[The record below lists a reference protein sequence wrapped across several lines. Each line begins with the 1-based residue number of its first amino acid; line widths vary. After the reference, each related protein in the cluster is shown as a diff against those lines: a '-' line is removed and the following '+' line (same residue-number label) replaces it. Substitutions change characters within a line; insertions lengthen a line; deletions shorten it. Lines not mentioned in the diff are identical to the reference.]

1 MTELL
6 SAQDVVVDFPVRG
19 RRKPPFRALKG
30 VSLTIRAGETVG
42 LVGESGSGKTTLGR
56 AILGLVRPS
65 SGSITFRGDETVG
78 ASPTRR
84 RQLTQHMQVVF
95 QDPYSSLDPTMT
107 VRDSLLEPFLAH
119 GLGGRRDG
127 IAKARL
133 LIDQVSLPTTTL
145 ERYPREFSGGQRQ
158 RVAIARAMMVD
169 PALVVCDEPVSA
181 LDVSTQTQVI
191 DLLRGLQ
198 RETGVAYLFISHDLT
213 LVREISDSVSVIYR
227 GDIVEEG
234 DPEVLGSRPQHDYT
248 KRLLL
253 SVPVPDP
260 RAQRARREARL
271 ALPRGGAP
279 SAPVQAV

>member
-6 SAQDVVVDFPVRG
+6 TAQDVIVDFPVRG
-19 RRKPPFRALKG
+19 RRNPPFRALKG
-30 VSLTIRAGETVG
+30 VSLRIGAGETVG

-56 AILGLVRPS
+56 AILGLVRPD
-65 SGSITFRGDETVG
+65 SGSITFRGEETVG
-78 ASPTRR
+78 ASPARR
-84 RQLTQHMQVVF
+84 RELTKHMQVIF

-107 VRDSLLEPFLAH
+107 VRDTLLEPYLAH
-119 GLGGRRDG
+119 GLGGRKDG
-127 IAKARL
+127 TAKARG
-133 LIDQVSLPTTTL
+133 LIDQVALPTTTL

-191 DLLRGLQ
+191 ELLRALQ
-198 RETGVAYLFISHDLT
+198 RESGVAYLFISHDLT
-213 LVREISDSVSVIYR
+213 LVREISTSVSVIYR

-260 RAQRARREARL
+260 RAQRARREARM
-271 ALPRGGAP
+271 ALTRGSV
-279 SAPVQAV
+279 SAGMSQAV